1 MLRLRNLG
9 LGSDDEDE
17 EEEGEDGPM
26 QVTGEE
32 RLGDLLRRDWV
43 RPDTILVED
52 DEDGTV
58 LPWEREEVEVEEEG
72 GRGARKRAVKAPT
85 LAELTIEDEELRRL
99 RRLGMTIRERISVAK
114 AGVTAAVLEKIHDQ
128 WRKSEVVR
136 LKFHETLAR
145 DMRTAHE
152 IVEVCEFCYVYYME
166 CLSKKYQFCE

>member
-17 EEEGEDGPM
+17 EEEGEDGPL

-58 LPWEREEVEVEEEG
+58 LP
-72 GRGARKRAVKAPT
+72 
-85 LAELTIEDEELRRL
+85 
-99 RRLGMTIRERISVAK
+99 
-114 AGVTAAVLEKIHDQ
+114 
-128 WRKSEVVR
+128 
-136 LKFHETLAR
+136 
-145 DMRTAHE
+145 
-152 IVEVCEFCYVYYME
+152 
-166 CLSKKYQFCE
+166 